1 MTVIVA
7 YKDKSGKPVLV
18 ADRVWYGYGHDRV
31 LGRKIFGYSDCVA
44 GFAGDHRTVEMVNA
58 KTFAELSLA
67 LEKQHDTDALIIKG
81 GDIYHYLTSDGKPDF
96 VKLHGY
102 DCHRTIGSYHNPVNY
117 AISVGHAPED
127 AVRLIHLLW
136 NLDEPV
142 DVADEGWLNLDVKQV
157 TLKE

>member
-7 YKDKSGKPVLV
+7 YKDKTGKPVLV

-58 KTFAELSLA
+58 TCFAELSVA

-81 GDIYHYLTSDGKPDF
+81 DDIYHYLTSDGKPDF

-102 DCHRTIGSYHNPVNY
+102 ECHRTIGSYHNPVNY
-117 AISVGHAPED
+117 AISEGATPED
-127 AVRLIHLLW
+127 AVSRVHLLW
-136 NLDEPV
+136 NLDLPV
-142 DVADEGWLNLDVKQV
+142 DVADSGWYGMDVKTV
-157 TLKE
+157 TVKE